1 MTILVTIITIMKKQ
15 KKGKAGREEI
25 SENINEDAIGP
36 YRWQRHQSSQ
46 RRGQRG
52 ESADSVRG
60 VVAMASRRCLAILIV
75 HGDSWD
81 RNAFHSL
88 VLKCLLSGEEK
99 TFCLSLGKD
108 KNDLKLLM
116 RIQS

>member
-15 KKGKAGREEI
+15 KKEKEGREEI
-25 SENINEDAIGP
+25 SENTNEDAIGP
-36 YRWQRHQSSQ
+36 YRWQRHQSSR

>member
-1 MTILVTIITIMKKQ
+1 MKKQ
-15 KKGKAGREEI
+15 KKGKEGREEI

-60 VVAMASRRCLAILIV
+60 VAMASRRMPC
-75 HGDSWD
+75 HP
-81 RNAFHSL
+81 HS
-88 VLKCLLSGEEK
+88 
-99 TFCLSLGKD
+99 TW
-108 KNDLKLLM
+108 
-116 RIQS
+116 